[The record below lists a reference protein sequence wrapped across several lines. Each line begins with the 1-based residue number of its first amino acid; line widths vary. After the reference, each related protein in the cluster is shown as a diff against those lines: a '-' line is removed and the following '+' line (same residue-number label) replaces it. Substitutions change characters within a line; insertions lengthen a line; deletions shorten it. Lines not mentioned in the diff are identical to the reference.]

1 MIAEEL
7 VERLADYDSWKD
19 SPPAGWRTMLTLNLR
34 GPVELLFDDGRIE
47 RHAPCISH
55 AVWMMDQLDPVA
67 WCPADA

>member
-1 MIAEEL
+1 
-7 VERLADYDSWKD
+7 
-19 SPPAGWRTMLTLNLR
+19 MLTLNLR